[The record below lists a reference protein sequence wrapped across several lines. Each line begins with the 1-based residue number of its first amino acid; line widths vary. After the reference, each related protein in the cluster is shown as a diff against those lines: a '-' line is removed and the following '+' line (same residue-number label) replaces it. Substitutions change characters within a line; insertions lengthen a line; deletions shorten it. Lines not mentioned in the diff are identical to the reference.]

1 MKQSESASWTL
12 DTVFVHGG
20 QGHRVPGLS
29 GTPTAQPIYASTTY
43 LHPDAE
49 TLDQAFNGPLPD
61 GQPSYVYARQGN
73 PNAREL
79 EAVMKK
85 AEGGVGAVTF
95 GSGMAAI
102 YAALLA
108 AGLAPGTKIVASK
121 D

>member
-1 MKQSESASWTL
+1 
-12 DTVFVHGG
+12 
-20 QGHRVPGLS
+20 
-29 GTPTAQPIYASTTY
+29 TTY

-49 TLDQAFNGPLPD
+49 TLDQAFNGTLPD

-73 PNAREL
+73 PNACEL

-121 D
+121 DLYGPTIGLLRSMFIPI